1 MEEKMIK
8 LRKRNYCAFCNS
20 ENNLKEFVETGSKA
34 RIVICEKCI
43 ESRGKNTEDVMAKEE
58 VLN

>member
-1 MEEKMIK
+1 MIK